1 MTTND
6 FAPGTTKSLNSI
18 EESTPQS
25 DAVGDKESSDSPQTT
40 PQGSRIGGDENS
52 EKFYILSKASLHPD
66 DLVAFAKSQAI
77 LNVAYKKRQEKY
89 YQTPV
94 AARMV
99 TGKNLQN
106 LQPLAVRKAEF
117 C

>member
-1 MTTND
+1 MTTTD
-6 FAPGTTKSLNSI
+6 LTSGTPKSLAAI
-18 EESTPQS
+18 EDSDIIESNN
-25 DAVGDKESSDSPQTT
+25 DSPLTTT
-40 PQGSRIGGDENS
+40 PQGIGGNENT

-77 LNVAYKKRQEKY
+77 LNAAYKKRQEKY

-99 TGKNLQN
+99 TGKNLQK
-106 LQPLAVRKAEF
+106 LHPLAVRKAEF